1 MTERLQKI
9 IARFGIASRREAE
22 KLILG
27 ARVRLNGEIVTEL
40 GIKADP
46 QCDRI
51 EVDGKLISQNLPPEK
66 VYILLH
72 KPVAVVSTCYDPQ
85 GRKTVLDLLPTH
97 YSHLY
102 PVGRLDY
109 NSSGALL
116 LTNDGDFTNC
126 LTHPRHHIP
135 KIYEVW
141 VRGQLD
147 RDALQ
152 NWRNGIELDGK
163 LTLPCQ
169 ITVMARK
176 GDRTQLRIVLR
187 EGRNRQIR
195 RIAEQL
201 NCPAI
206 ALHRIAISDIQ
217 INNLAPGKYRHL
229 SAQEIEQAISITH
242 KTVRKIVTTKC
253 P

>member
-22 KLILG
+22 KLIL
-27 ARVRLNGEIVTEL
+27 ASRVRLNGAIVTGL
-40 GIKADP
+40 GIKADL

-51 EVDGKLISQNLPPEK
+51 EVDGRLISQDLPPEK
-66 VYILLH
+66 VYLLLH
-72 KPVAVVSTCYDPQ
+72 KPVAAICSRCDPQ

-116 LTNDGDFTNC
+116 LTNDGDFANC

-141 VRGQLD
+141 VRGQPD
-147 RDALQ
+147 RETLQ
-152 NWRNGIELDGK
+152 NWRDGVELDGK

-169 ITVMARK
+169 VNVMDRRA
-176 GDRTQLRIVLR
+176 DRTQLQIVLR

-201 NCPAI
+201 DCLVI
-206 ALHRIAISDIQ
+206 ALHRVAIADINIS
-217 INNLAPGKYRHL
+217 NLAPGKYRHL
-229 SAQEIEQAISITH
+229 SEHEIRSAIALS
-242 KTVRKIVTTKC
+242 RQTTKIEKSL
-253 P
+253 

>member
-1 MTERLQKI
+1 MAERLQKI

-22 KLILG
+22 KLIL
-27 ARVRLNGEIVTEL
+27 ASRVRLNGEIVTEL

-51 EVDGKLISQNLPPEK
+51 EVDGKLISQEQPPEK

-72 KPVAVVSTCYDPQ
+72 KPVAVICTRCDPQ
-85 GRKTVLDLLPTH
+85 GRKTVLDLLPQH
-97 YSHLY
+97 YHHLY

-116 LTNDGDFTNC
+116 LTNDGDFANC
-126 LTHPRHHIP
+126 LTHPRHHIS

-141 VRGQLD
+141 VRGQPD
-147 RDALQ
+147 RDTLQ
-152 NWRNGIELDGK
+152 NWRNGIELDGT

-169 ITVMARK
+169 VNVMERRA
-176 GDRTQLRIVLR
+176 DRTQLQIVLR

-195 RIAEQL
+195 RIAAQL
-201 NCPAI
+201 NCPVI
-206 ALHRIAISDIQ
+206 ALHRVAIANIQ
-217 INNLAPGKYRHL
+217 IQNLASSKYRHL
-229 SAQEIEQAISITH
+229 STQEIKQAIKPIY
-242 KTVRKIVTTKC
+242 
-253 P
+253 

>member
-1 MTERLQKI
+1 MPERLQKI

-22 KLILG
+22 KLIL
-27 ARVRLNGEIVTEL
+27 ASRVRLNGAVVTEL
-40 GIKADP
+40 GMKADP

-51 EVDGKLISQNLPPEK
+51 EVDGKPIGQDSPPER

-72 KPVAVVSTCYDPQ
+72 KPVAVVCTRRDPQ

-97 YSHLY
+97 YQHLY

-141 VRGQLD
+141 VRGQPD
-147 RDALQ
+147 RETLQ
-152 NWRNGIELDGK
+152 SWRNGVELDGN
-163 LTLPCQ
+163 LTIPCQ
-169 ITVMARK
+169 LTVMTQL
-176 GDRTQLRIVLR
+176 GDRAQLQILLR

-195 RIAEQL
+195 RIAAQL
-201 NCPAI
+201 NCPVI
-206 ALHRIAISDIQ
+206 ALHRVAIADIK
-217 INNLAPGKYRHL
+217 IGNLAPGKYRHL
-229 SAQEIEQAISITH
+229 SKQEIERAISMS
-242 KTVRKIVTTKC
+242 R
-253 P
+253 

>member
-22 KLILG
+22 KLIL
-27 ARVRLNGEIVTEL
+27 ASRVRLNGEIVTEL

-51 EVDGKLISQNLPPEK
+51 EVDGKLISQDQPPEK
-66 VYILLH
+66 IYILLH
-72 KPVAVVSTCYDPQ
+72 KPVAVICTRCDPQ
-85 GRKTVLDLLPTH
+85 GRKTVLDLLPQH
-97 YSHLY
+97 YQHLY

-116 LTNDGDFTNC
+116 LTNDGDFANC
-126 LTHPRHHIP
+126 LTHPRHHIA
-135 KIYEVW
+135 KTYEVW
-141 VRGQLD
+141 VHGQPD
-147 RDALQ
+147 RNTLQ
-152 NWRNGIELDGK
+152 NWRNGVYLDGT

-169 ITVMARK
+169 VNVIDRL
-176 GDRTQLRIVLR
+176 GDRTQLQIVLR

-201 NCPAI
+201 NCPVI
-206 ALHRIAISDIQ
+206 ALHRVAIADIQ
-217 INNLAPGKYRHL
+217 IHNLASSKYRHL
-229 SAQEIEQAISITH
+229 STQEIRQAINLT
-242 KTVRKIVTTKC
+242 C
-253 P
+253 

>member
-22 KLILG
+22 KLIL
-27 ARVRLNGEIVTEL
+27 ASRVRLNGEIVTEL

-46 QCDRI
+46 QSDRV
-51 EVDGKLISQNLPPEK
+51 EVDGKLISQDQPPEK

-72 KPVAVVSTCYDPQ
+72 KPVAVICTRCDPQ
-85 GRKTVLDLLPTH
+85 GRKTVLDLLPQH
-97 YSHLY
+97 YHHLY

-116 LTNDGDFTNC
+116 LTNDGDFANC
-126 LTHPRHHIP
+126 LTHPRHHIA
-135 KIYEVW
+135 KTYEVW
-141 VRGQLD
+141 VRGQPD
-147 RDALQ
+147 RDTLQ
-152 NWRNGIELDGK
+152 NWRNGIELDGT

-169 ITVMARK
+169 VNVIERRA
-176 GDRTQLRIVLR
+176 DRTQLQIVLR

-201 NCPAI
+201 NCPVI
-206 ALHRIAISDIQ
+206 ALHRVAIADIQ
-217 INNLAPGKYRHL
+217 IHNLASSKYRHL
-229 SAQEIEQAISITH
+229 STQEINQTINLTS
-242 KTVRKIVTTKC
+242 
-253 P
+253 

>member
-22 KLILG
+22 KLIL
-27 ARVRLNGEIVTEL
+27 ASRVRLNGEIVTEL

-46 QCDRI
+46 QSDRV
-51 EVDGKLISQNLPPEK
+51 EVDGKLISQDQPPEK

-72 KPVAVVSTCYDPQ
+72 KPVAVICTRCDPQ
-85 GRKTVLDLLPTH
+85 GRKTVLDLLPQH
-97 YSHLY
+97 YHHLY

-116 LTNDGDFTNC
+116 LTNDGDFANC
-126 LTHPRHHIP
+126 LTHPRHHIA
-135 KIYEVW
+135 KTYEVW
-141 VRGQLD
+141 VRGQPAHD
-147 RDALQ
+147 TLQ
-152 NWRNGIELDGK
+152 NWRNGIELDGT

-169 ITVMARK
+169 VNVIERRA
-176 GDRTQLRIVLR
+176 DRTQLQIVLR

-201 NCPAI
+201 NCPVI
-206 ALHRIAISDIQ
+206 ALHRVAIADIQ
-217 INNLAPGKYRHL
+217 IHNLDSSKYRHL
-229 SAQEIEQAISITH
+229 SPHEIKQAIDLT
-242 KTVRKIVTTKC
+242 C
-253 P
+253 

>member
-22 KLILG
+22 RLIL
-27 ARVRLNGEIVTEL
+27 ASRVRLNGEIITAL

-46 QCDRI
+46 RSDRI
-51 EVDGKLISQNLPPEK
+51 EVDGKLISQDRPPEK

-72 KPVAVVSTCYDPQ
+72 KPVAVVSTRSDPQ
-85 GRKTVLDLLPTH
+85 RRTTVLDLLPAK

-135 KIYEVW
+135 KVYEVW
-141 VRGQLD
+141 VKGQPD
-147 RDALQ
+147 REALQ

-169 ITVMARK
+169 VTVMERQA
-176 GDRTQLRIVLR
+176 DRAQLQIVLR

-206 ALHRIAISDIQ
+206 ALHRVAIAGITIR
-217 INNLAPGKYRHL
+217 NLAPGKYRHL
-229 SAQEIEQAISITH
+229 SEHEVNQAISISGSIPQID
-242 KTVRKIVTTKC
+242 KSS
-253 P
+253 

>member
-1 MTERLQKI
+1 MAERLQKV

-22 KLILG
+22 KLIL
-27 ARVRLNGEIVTEL
+27 ASRVRLNGEIVTEL

-51 EVDGKLISQNLPPEK
+51 EVNGKLISQDQPPEK

-72 KPVAVVSTCYDPQ
+72 KPVAVICTRCDPQ
-85 GRKTVLDLLPTH
+85 GRKTVLDLLPQH
-97 YSHLY
+97 YHHLY

-116 LTNDGDFTNC
+116 LTNDGDFANY
-126 LTHPRHHIP
+126 LTHPRHHIS

-141 VRGQLD
+141 VRGQPD
-147 RDALQ
+147 RDTLQ
-152 NWRNGIELDGK
+152 NWRNGVELDGTP
-163 LTLPCQ
+163 TLPCQ
-169 ITVMARK
+169 VNVIDRL
-176 GDRTQLRIVLR
+176 GDRTQLQIVLR

-201 NCPAI
+201 NCPVISLHRVAI
-206 ALHRIAISDIQ
+206 ADIQ
-217 INNLAPGKYRHL
+217 IHNLASSKYRHL
-229 SAQEIEQAISITH
+229 STQEIRQAINLT
-242 KTVRKIVTTKC
+242 C
-253 P
+253 